1 MMHEVPT
8 WKLTTWSNKF
18 RQLSTEYAGPQCA
31 IDCQCSQRCLS
42 GESLQ
47 LQVLLAQRS
56 RSLVTVPAWVAVDGH
71 RLSLGSAVTAR
82 QYELRWQLQVPAAL
96 LLRVQ
101 TAASSGQ
108 AKPSRR
114 VPLGVH
120 SRVDV
125 KMLSGVST
133 KNLNGPEPEQ
143 LVWAELHI
151 RMVEEPEML
160 HEWIATWQLE
170 SLHDCLLLRRCGL
183 ALAL

>member
-1 MMHEVPT
+1 M
-8 WKLTTWSNKF
+8 
-18 RQLSTEYAGPQCA
+18 
-31 IDCQCSQRCLS
+31 
-42 GESLQ
+42 
-47 LQVLLAQRS
+47 
-56 RSLVTVPAWVAVDGH
+56 AVDGH

-151 RMVEEPEML
+151 RMVEEPELL
-160 HEWIATWQLE
+160 HE
-170 SLHDCLLLRRCGL
+170 
-183 ALAL
+183 